1 MSDDLSDLEIDL
13 DEDNVPMEETDPAAL
28 RRLEEQALAYENG
41 SDDDQDEREPTTD
54 VHTTRLAV
62 VNLDWDHVFAT
73 DLFKIFSSVLEQG
86 NEGKGGGSKRGEVV
100 SVRVYPSEFGKK
112 RMEREEQEGP
122 PREVFIKAGQTG
134 SDHEEEEEVEEE
146 PQYEGMSG
154 DEGSDGGEAAE
165 GDEGDEDPSD
175 DESLVEEDKGEDVDM
190 DRLRKYQ
197 LERLR

>member
-86 NEGKGGGSKRGEVV
+86 NEGKGGGSKRGEVI

-122 PREVFIKAGQTG
+122 PREVFIKAGQAE
-134 SDHEEEEEVEEE
+134 SDNDEEEEEEE

-154 DEGSDGGEAAE
+154 DEGSEEGGAAE
-165 GDEGDEDPSD
+165 DDEDEEDLSD